1 MATKTLIESISNLEQ
16 KLHRV
21 AYRLLQDEMEAE
33 DAVQDA
39 IFNMIKARE
48 PENSDEAKYR
58 LFAILKNVC
67 INKLRQRRSTVDI
80 SQCTDIGQEIEYD
93 EVERLRPLLL
103 SSLTP
108 LQRKVF
114 EMHTFDEL
122 EYEEIASKLEMSI
135 ESVRMNMSRARQVL
149 RQRYKELER

>member
-1 MATKTLIESISNLEQ
+1 MHQ
-16 KLHRV
+16 V
-21 AYRLLQDEMEAE
+21 AYRLLQNEMEAE

-39 IFNMIKARE
+39 IFSMIKARE
-48 PENSDEAKYR
+48 PANSDEAKYR

-67 INKLRQRRSTVDI
+67 INKLRQRRCTVDI

-93 EVERLRPLLL
+93 EVERLSPLLL

-108 LQRKVF
+108 MQRKVF

>member
-1 MATKTLIESISNLEQ
+1 MEQ

-21 AYRLLQDEMEAE
+21 AYRLLQNEMEAE

-39 IFNMIKARE
+39 IFNMIKAQE
-48 PENSDEAKYR
+48 PKNSDEAKYR

-67 INKLRQRRSTVDI
+67 INKLRQRRCTVDI

-93 EVERLRPLLL
+93 EVERLSPLLL

-108 LQRKVF
+108 MQRKVF

-122 EYEEIASKLEMSI
+122 EYEEIATKLEISI
-135 ESVRMNMSRARQVL
+135 EAVRMNMSRARQVL
-149 RQRYKELER
+149 RQRYKELE

>member
-1 MATKTLIESISNLEQ
+1 MEQ

-21 AYRLLQDEMEAE
+21 AYRLLQNEMEAE

-48 PENSDEAKYR
+48 PKNSDEAKYR

-67 INKLRQRRSTVDI
+67 INKLRQRRCTVDI

-93 EVERLRPLLL
+93 EVERLSPLLL

-108 LQRKVF
+108 MQRKVF

-122 EYEEIASKLEMSI
+122 EYEEIATKLEISI
-135 ESVRMNMSRARQVL
+135 EAVRMNMSRARQVL
-149 RQRYKELER
+149 RQRYKELE

>member
-1 MATKTLIESISNLEQ
+1 MEQ
-16 KLHRV
+16 KLHQV
-21 AYRLLQDEMEAE
+21 AYRLLQNEMEAE

-39 IFNMIKARE
+39 IFSMIKARE
-48 PENSDEAKYR
+48 PANSDEAKYR

-67 INKLRQRRSTVDI
+67 INKLRQRRCTVDI

-93 EVERLRPLLL
+93 EVERLSPLLL

-108 LQRKVF
+108 MQRKVF

-122 EYEEIASKLEMSI
+122 EYEEIATKLELSI
-135 ESVRMNMSRARQVL
+135 EAVRMNMSRARQVL

>member
-1 MATKTLIESISNLEQ
+1 MEQ

-21 AYRLLQDEMEAE
+21 AYRLLQNEMEAE

-39 IFNMIKARE
+39 IFSMIKARE
-48 PENSDEAKYR
+48 PANSDEAKYR

-67 INKLRQRRSTVDI
+67 INKLRQRRLTVDI

-103 SSLTP
+103 SNLTP

>member
-1 MATKTLIESISNLEQ
+1 M
-16 KLHRV
+16 
-21 AYRLLQDEMEAE
+21 
-33 DAVQDA
+33 
-39 IFNMIKARE
+39 
-48 PENSDEAKYR
+48 
-58 LFAILKNVC
+58 C
-67 INKLRQRRSTVDI
+67 INKLRQRRLTVDI

-103 SSLTP
+103 SNLTP

>member
-1 MATKTLIESISNLEQ
+1 MHQ
-16 KLHRV
+16 V

-48 PENSDEAKYR
+48 PKNNDEAKYR

-67 INKLRQRRSTVDI
+67 INKLRQRRLTVDI

-103 SSLTP
+103 SNLTP

>member
-1 MATKTLIESISNLEQ
+1 MEQ

-21 AYRLLQDEMEAE
+21 AYRLLQNEMEAE

-39 IFNMIKARE
+39 IFSMIKARE
-48 PENSDEAKYR
+48 PANSDEAKYR

-67 INKLRQRRSTVDI
+67 INKLRQRRLTVDI
-80 SQCTDIGQEIEYD
+80 SQCTDIGQDIEYD

-103 SSLTP
+103 SNLTP

>member
-1 MATKTLIESISNLEQ
+1 MEQ

-21 AYRLLQDEMEAE
+21 AYRLLQNEMEAE

-39 IFNMIKARE
+39 IFSMIKARE
-48 PENSDEAKYR
+48 PANSDEAKYR

-67 INKLRQRRSTVDI
+67 INKLRQRRCTVDI

-93 EVERLRPLLL
+93 EVERLSPLLL

-108 LQRKVF
+108 MQRKVF

-122 EYEEIASKLEMSI
+122 EYEEIATKLEISI
-135 ESVRMNMSRARQVL
+135 EAVRMNMSRARQVL

>member
-1 MATKTLIESISNLEQ
+1 MEQ

-21 AYRLLQDEMEAE
+21 AYRLLQNEMEAE

-39 IFNMIKARE
+39 IFSMIKARE
-48 PENSDEAKYR
+48 PANSDEAKYR

-67 INKLRQRRSTVDI
+67 INKLRQRRLTVDI
-80 SQCTDIGQEIEYD
+80 SQCTDIGQEIDYD

>member
-1 MATKTLIESISNLEQ
+1 MHQ
-16 KLHRV
+16 V

-48 PENSDEAKYR
+48 PKNSDEAKYR

-67 INKLRQRRSTVDI
+67 INKLRQRRLTVDI

-108 LQRKVF
+108 MQRKVF

-122 EYEEIASKLEMSI
+122 EYEEIATKLEMSI
-135 ESVRMNMSRARQVL
+135 EAVRMNMSRARQVL

>member
-1 MATKTLIESISNLEQ
+1 MEQ
-16 KLHRV
+16 KLHQV
-21 AYRLLQDEMEAE
+21 AYRLLQNEMEAE

-39 IFNMIKARE
+39 IFSMIKARE
-48 PENSDEAKYR
+48 PANSDEAKYR

-67 INKLRQRRSTVDI
+67 INKLRQRRLTVDI

-103 SSLTP
+103 SNLTP

>member
-1 MATKTLIESISNLEQ
+1 MEQ

-21 AYRLLQDEMEAE
+21 AYRLLQNEMEAE

-39 IFNMIKARE
+39 IFSMIKARE
-48 PENSDEAKYR
+48 PANSDEAKYR

-67 INKLRQRRSTVDI
+67 INKLRQRRCTVDI

-93 EVERLRPLLL
+93 EVERLSPLLL

-108 LQRKVF
+108 MQRKVF

-122 EYEEIASKLEMSI
+122 EYEEIATKLELSI
-135 ESVRMNMSRARQVL
+135 EAVRMNMSRARQVL

>member
-1 MATKTLIESISNLEQ
+1 MEQ
-16 KLHRV
+16 KLHQV
-21 AYRLLQDEMEAE
+21 AYRLLQNEMEAE

-39 IFNMIKARE
+39 IFSMIKARE
-48 PENSDEAKYR
+48 PANSDEAKYR

-67 INKLRQRRSTVDI
+67 INKLRQRRLTVDI
-80 SQCTDIGQEIEYD
+80 SQCTDIGQDIEYD

-103 SSLTP
+103 SNLTP

>member
-1 MATKTLIESISNLEQ
+1 MATKTLIESISYLEQ
-16 KLHRV
+16 KLHQV

-48 PENSDEAKYR
+48 PANSDEAKYR

-67 INKLRQRRSTVDI
+67 INKLRQLRCTVDI

-93 EVERLRPLLL
+93 EVVRLSPLLL

-108 LQRKVF
+108 MQRKVF

-122 EYEEIASKLEMSI
+122 EYEEIATKLEISI
-135 ESVRMNMSRARQVL
+135 EVVRMNMSRARQVL
-149 RQRYKELER
+149 RQRYKELE

>member
-1 MATKTLIESISNLEQ
+1 MEQ

-21 AYRLLQDEMEAE
+21 AYRLLQNEMEAE

-39 IFNMIKARE
+39 IFSMIKARE
-48 PENSDEAKYR
+48 PANSDEAKYR

-67 INKLRQRRSTVDI
+67 INKLRQRRCTVDI

-93 EVERLRPLLL
+93 EVERLSPLLL

-108 LQRKVF
+108 MQRKVF

>member
-16 KLHRV
+16 KLHQV

-48 PENSDEAKYR
+48 PENSDEVKYR

-122 EYEEIASKLEMSI
+122 EYEEIASKLKMSI

>member
-1 MATKTLIESISNLEQ
+1 MEQ

-21 AYRLLQDEMEAE
+21 AYRLLQNEMEAE

-39 IFNMIKARE
+39 IFNMTKARE
-48 PENSDEAKYR
+48 PKNSDEAKYR

-67 INKLRQRRSTVDI
+67 INKLRQRRCTVDI

-93 EVERLRPLLL
+93 EVERLSPLLL

-108 LQRKVF
+108 MQRKVF

-122 EYEEIASKLEMSI
+122 EYEEIATKLEISI
-135 ESVRMNMSRARQVL
+135 EAVRMNMSRARQVL
-149 RQRYKELER
+149 RQRYKELE

>member
-1 MATKTLIESISNLEQ
+1 MATKTLIESIPNLEQ
-16 KLHRV
+16 KLHQV
-21 AYRLLQDEMEAE
+21 AYRLLQNEMEAE

-39 IFNMIKARE
+39 FFNMIKARE
-48 PENSDEAKYR
+48 PANSDEAKYR
-58 LFAILKNVC
+58 LFAILKNLC
-67 INKLRQRRSTVDI
+67 INKLRQRRLTVDI
-80 SQCTDIGQEIEYD
+80 SQCMDIGQEIEYD